1 MRSINFTGSPTIN
14 AEDIARIAAQAAA
27 DKKAEDIV
35 ILDLRTI
42 SSFTDFFL
50 ICSGASEPQLR
61 AIASSIEDRLRQDH
75 ASRPA
80 HVEGYPLSQWVVMDY
95 TDVVIHIFHQ
105 DIREFYALEELWGD
119 APRLELEEA
128 PESAKS

>member
-1 MRSINFTGSPTIN
+1 M
-14 AEDIARIAAQAAA
+14 
-27 DKKAEDIV
+27 

-61 AIASSIEDRLRQDH
+61 AIASSIEDRLRQEH
-75 ASRPA
+75 GLRPA
-80 HVEGYPLSQWVVMDY
+80 HVEGYPLSQWVVLDF

-105 DIREFYALEELWGD
+105 DIREFYALEDLWGD
-119 APRLELEEA
+119 ATRLELEDVS
-128 PESAKS
+128 ESARS